1 VGSAARFATAAN
13 APNAP
18 RVDPRTRRRTLF
30 SNMVGERFRPSK
42 LACRIANDI
51 EEDLIIHGWQTGDIR
66 GSEHELARRFGVCR
80 VVVREAVRILE
91 ARGTARMRRGPN
103 GGLLVQKP
111 ERHHVLGMAIRY
123 ARLLGCTAS
132 QIGDAR
138 RLLSSVRRNL
148 AQDAAQAG
156 ANPVGEA
163 ANWAARDVLSFF
175 DTIVEAAEA
184 ASAPCAV
191 GPSIRARLR
200 TRATHVAHRIMEDHQ
215 GAQWQEGCK
224 LGAELDLCER
234 YSVDRCVLRQA
245 VRILESEGAVV
256 SQAGRGHGLLLT
268 TPGPGAICRLAQCYF
283 ASCDLTPAAVY
294 SLFGFVSSVA
304 TALAAERASPADAA
318 RMARAVEAFTNATS
332 AHEQAELVFEV
343 EESQFAILGNPLIT
357 LFLRSAKAFP
367 CWNGAA
373 GLDLQPD
380 KALYLDL
387 TASVMSAIERNDP
400 RGAASAQYE
409 KFLRM
414 NPDGGDGDFGAQM
427 S

>member
-1 VGSAARFATAAN
+1 MGSAALLASPKTAPSSQPA
-13 APNAP
+13 
-18 RVDPRTRRRTLF
+18 DLWTRRRDLF
-30 SNMVGERFRPSK
+30 SDMVGERFRPSK

-51 EEDLIIHGWQTGDIR
+51 EEDLIIQGWQIGDIR

-111 ERHHVLGMAIRY
+111 EKHHVLGMAIRY
-123 ARLLGCTAS
+123 ARLLACTAS
-132 QIGDAR
+132 QIADAR

-148 AQDAAQAG
+148 AQDAAHSG
-156 ANPVGEA
+156 ANPIGEA

-184 ASAPCAV
+184 ACAPCAV
-191 GPSIRARLR
+191 APSIRARLR

-256 SQAGRGHGLLLT
+256 SRAGRGHGLLLT
-268 TPGPGAICRLAQCYF
+268 RPGPGAICRLAQCYF

-294 SLFGFVSSVA
+294 SLFGYVSSVA

-318 RMARAVEAFTNATS
+318 RMDKAVTAFRNATS
-332 AHEQAELVFEV
+332 AHEQAELIFEV
-343 EESQFAILGNPLIT
+343 EESQFAILRNPLIN

-367 CWNGAA
+367 CWNGSA
-373 GLDLQPD
+373 GLDRQPD
-380 KALYLDL
+380 KTLYIDL
-387 TASVMSAIERNDP
+387 TTAVMSAIARNDP
-400 RGAASAQYE
+400 QGAASAQYE

-414 NPDGGDGDFGAQM
+414 NARGGEGM
-427 S
+427 SVAG